1 MALAWADAEHQ
12 LEDEFEES
20 TLPHRVCSQHG
31 WDDRQRHWLLDL
43 VWWSGAS
50 MIEGPSA
57 VKSSWGSVSD
67 VVTYDTDNSQ
77 EEPDFVSSSG
87 QVVLPASAL
96 HRWNLD
102 DGGPVEVMDLGF
114 AVLTLPPGEGRRL
127 LSDLR
132 SREEH
137 AEFVRSLAED
147 PDLATT

>member
-1 MALAWADAEHQ
+1 MAVTWADVERQ
-12 LEDEFEES
+12 LEEEFEDS
-20 TLPHRVCSQHG
+20 ALPHRVCSRHG
-31 WDDRQRHWLLDL
+31 WDDRQQHWYLGS
-43 VWWSGAS
+43 VWRSGSS

-57 VKSSWGSVSD
+57 VKALWGSRSD
-67 VVTYDTDNSQ
+67 VVTCETGSS
-77 EEPDFVSSSG
+77 EEAPYFVSSSG

-102 DGGPVEVMDLGF
+102 DGGPVDVIDLGF

-132 SREEH
+132 SREDH